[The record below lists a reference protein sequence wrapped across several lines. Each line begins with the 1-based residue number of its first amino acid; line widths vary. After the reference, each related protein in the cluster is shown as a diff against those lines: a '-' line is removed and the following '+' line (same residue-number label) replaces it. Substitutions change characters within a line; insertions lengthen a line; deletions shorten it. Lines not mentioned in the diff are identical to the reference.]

1 MSFKAHGLL
10 VQPGF
15 RSFKC
20 AHPRGPICLNPCEK
34 ESGSTSWH
42 SYGHPNTK
50 VLRVLNAGQALGKAR
65 RKDRKEEKKG
75 RGEGWR
81 EGGREQLTL
90 EVTELF
96 SRQTEQLTGMAH
108 LPLHVCAHP
117 LCLGEPTPVP
127 STSPTI
133 STCPNTTHPSRH
145 SHGAQA
151 EATPHRTLQE
161 LPPMHLATPLKDQA
175 SLISKSIASDA
186 EKALLIPFIGHIIL
200 VSGF

>member
-10 VQPGF
+10 VRPGF

-20 AHPRGPICLNPCEK
+20 RHPRGPICLNPCEK

-50 VLRVLNAGQALGKAR
+50 VLRVLNTGQALGRAR

-75 RGEGWR
+75 RGEGKDGER

-96 SRQTEQLTGMAH
+96 SRQTERLTGIAH
-108 LPLHVCAHP
+108 LPLHLCA
-117 LCLGEPTPVP
+117 TFSVP
-127 STSPTI
+127 WRTHFCSLHLSHYLYL
-133 STCPNTTHPSRH
+133 SQYHPSFK
-145 SHGAQA
+145 AQPWG
-151 EATPHRTLQE
+151 T
-161 LPPMHLATPLKDQA
+161 
-175 SLISKSIASDA
+175 
-186 EKALLIPFIGHIIL
+186 G
-200 VSGF
+200 